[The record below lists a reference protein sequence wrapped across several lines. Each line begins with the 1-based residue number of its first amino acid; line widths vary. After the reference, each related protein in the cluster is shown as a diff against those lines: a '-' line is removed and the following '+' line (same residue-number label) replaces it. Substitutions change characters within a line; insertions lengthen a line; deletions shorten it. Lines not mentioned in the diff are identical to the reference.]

1 MNAFCV
7 KCELCGEMISYPIKT
22 GMDSVI
28 RLGQRG
34 EMRGGGFLT
43 YFSDILNFLSATL
56 KLPSG
61 TPKFT

>member
-1 MNAFCV
+1 
-7 KCELCGEMISYPIKT
+7 MISYPIKT